1 MTVLCGFAENQ
12 HLERMKLSPQWV
24 REFVDLTVDD
34 RRLAEDLTG
43 VGIAVE
49 GISGSGA
56 DTVFEMEIGTNRPDA
71 MNHYGVAREAAA
83 IYDLPL
89 KELSGFGLRASG
101 FGDSGAKA
109 RFNSGGSNAALK
121 RRSSTVREA
130 SGKAKKASAAKA
142 ARSSTSHGTAEA
154 VPFPIV
160 VEEPQLCPRFSARVL
175 RGTKI
180 KASPEKIA
188 RRLRLLDQRPISNAV
203 DATNYVLWEMGKPT
217 HVFDMDLLEGG
228 RLIIR
233 RAKDGEKLKT
243 LDGVERKL
251 TSEDLVVADA
261 KKPVGLA
268 GVMGGFDTMITD
280 KTKNVLIESAW
291 WDPATVRRT
300 SRRHGIHTDASH
312 RFERGADF
320 ESTVLSCDL
329 VAALILESGGGELLG
344 GAIDV
349 VSRQMDQP
357 PVVLRLSEVR
367 RILGGN
373 LGAGEIFRILKKLGF
388 GVIPEGQAD
397 AKFRVQIPSWR
408 LDVEREI
415 DVIEEIARLHGY
427 DKFENTLP
435 AYTGAVVE
443 LPHAAMDATLRARAL
458 ALGYNEAVS
467 LTFISHADAERFGFF
482 TGLEMRTPAA
492 KAADHFAAKTGR
504 LEAAPFQS
512 TSGRVLELE
521 NPLSEEAS
529 VMRTSMAPGMLDM
542 LAWNLNRDSENVRL
556 FEMGRVYEMRGGER
570 VEPARACLGATLAA
584 VKGSLPVDAMLEEE
598 PGAAEYFRSF
608 KGDVENLLAAFAYSD
623 LSFDRET
630 AEYFHPGRSARALLG
645 GAVVA
650 QFGQIAEAVKLER
663 KLRQDVF
670 LAEIDLERLHAREL
684 RTVRFAPL
692 GKYPAVERDF
702 SFVFADDVEF
712 EAMRRAVMGL
722 RLGALRSFAPVEIFR
737 GAAIG
742 AGKYSI
748 LLRARLQSDEGTLRD
763 EQIGQ
768 WSAQIVEALKGL
780 GGVQRA

>member
-1 MTVLCGFAENQ
+1 
-12 HLERMKLSPQWV
+12 MKISPQWV

-34 RRLAEDLTG
+34 HRLAEDLTG

-49 GISGSGA
+49 GTSGTGS

-83 IYDLPL
+83 VYDVPL
-89 KELSGFGLRASG
+89 KQLSVASG
-101 FGDSGAKA
+101 QRPVKTSQE
-109 RFNSGGSNAALK
+109 
-121 RRSSTVREA
+121 SS
-130 SGKAKKASAAKA
+130 
-142 ARSSTSHGTAEA
+142 
-154 VPFPIV
+154 FPIA
-160 VEEPQLCPRFSARVL
+160 VEEPQLCPRFSARVV

-180 KASPEKIA
+180 KVSPAKIA
-188 RRLRLLDQRPISNAV
+188 HRLQLLDQRPISNAV

-233 RAKDGEKLKT
+233 KAREGEKLKT

-261 KKPVGLA
+261 KRPVGLA

-280 KTKNVLIESAW
+280 KTRNILIESAW
-291 WDPATVRRT
+291 WDPVTVRKT
-300 SRRHGIHTDASH
+300 SRRHGLHTDASH

-320 ESTVLSCDL
+320 ESTILSCDL
-329 VAALILESGGGELLG
+329 VAALILESGGGELVG
-344 GAIDV
+344 DAIDV
-349 VSRQMDQP
+349 VSRKIDQA
-357 PVVLRLSEVR
+357 PVVLRLSEVQ

-373 LGAGEIFRILKKLGF
+373 LDAGEIFRILKKLGF
-388 GVIPEGQAD
+388 GLIPEGQAD
-397 AKFRVQIPSWR
+397 AQIRVHIPSWR

-435 AYTGAVVE
+435 AYSGAVVE
-443 LPHAAMDATLRARAL
+443 LPNAAMDASLRTRAL

-467 LTFISHADAERFGFF
+467 LTFISHADAERFSS
-482 TGLEMRTPAA
+482 A
-492 KAADHFAAKTGR
+492 
-504 LEAAPFQS
+504 S
-512 TSGRVLELE
+512 VLELE

-570 VEPARACLGATLAA
+570 VEPARACLGATNTA
-584 VKGSLPVDAMLEEE
+584 VKSSLPVGGALDVSKGE
-598 PGAAEYFRSF
+598 PAAAAEAFRGF
-608 KGDVENLLAAFAYSD
+608 KGDVENLLAAFAYRD

-630 AEYFHPGRSARALLG
+630 AEYFHPGRSARAVMD

-650 QFGQIAEAVKLER
+650 QFGQIAESVKAER

-670 LAEIDLERLHAREL
+670 LAELDLERLHARGL

-702 SFVFADDVEF
+702 SFVFGDDVEF

-722 RLGALRSFAPVEIFR
+722 GLGVLRSFTPVEIFR
-737 GAAIG
+737 GGSIG

-748 LLRARLQSDEGTLRD
+748 LLRVKLQSDEGTLRD
-763 EQIGQ
+763 EQIAQ
-768 WSAQIVEALKGL
+768 WSSQIVAALQGL
-780 GGVQRA
+780 GGVRRA